1 MTNKLG
7 QSIME
12 FINFFPLQSVNVN
25 RAPLSNKESQVLYDI
40 WKSGKDS
47 HGYLIVPES
56 LDPMVVSGLMVKGY
70 IERGKNSAVFS
81 NTQSVGITKKGKD
94 IIKNIVLFTEKSTF
108 EKGKNSPIDYESI
121 HIALENKP
129 AVLADTKCA
138 NWLNKIKPTFS
149 NSSVR
154 QLHGFLEKIQTDVT
168 ACLETMEILEEQEM
182 ISRDSTDVKRI
193 SIADCVNSMGYHLQQ
208 ITTGSQFIQDALDQK
223 IY

>member
-1 MTNKLG
+1 MIKIG
-7 QSIME
+7 QSIID
-12 FINFFPLQSVNVN
+12 FINFLPLQSVNIH
-25 RAPLSNKESQVLYDI
+25 RAPLTNKESQALYDI

-47 HGYLIVPES
+47 HGYLIIPES
-56 LDPMVVSGLMVKGY
+56 VDPSMASGLMVKGY
-70 IERGKNSAVFS
+70 IERGKYSTAFS
-81 NTQSVGITKKGKD
+81 NTQSVEITKKGKE

-108 EKGKNSPIDYESI
+108 EKDKNNPIDYESI

-129 AVLADTKCA
+129 IVSADIKCA

-182 ISRDSTDVKRI
+182 LSRDTTDVKRT
-193 SIADCVNSMGYHLQQ
+193 SIQDCVNAMGYHLQQ
-208 ITTGSQFIQDALDQK
+208 ITTSSNYIQDAMDQK